1 MTAKEKLSQIF
12 NSNFNFEF
20 EDVEIIKDGQSLAN
34 IHETIYIRQG
44 GPFGGIM
51 VVLNYSYAIDELQQ
65 YGAMTNL
72 YQGHWDFFPSWQIL
86 SENPL
91 SVIQMENDKIK
102 SIKLTAIDLPN
113 KKDIIME
120 IVVGNFILR
129 CSHCRYIFDSNGPSL
144 LERKALGNLREV
156 LKQKGSSSEWKNYI
170 HDFFEDWEPI
180 SDSDITLSQY
190 YRTLVDFPDNAKREI
205 IRGVIMGWNEHH
217 DTLTLYLSIT
227 TLIYLGICDTVG
239 YFFLQQFYN
248 FLCKFGE
255 VCKDDSQ
262 ICVISLNNSVYTLRF
277 RKEGEVTLYGD
288 SFGIIDFGLSRIG
301 TKPLLFIVPST
312 SILSKLTGIS
322 KDKIFDEE
330 LMSGIMSEDIYPLLK
345 NEFAKKHNRLIQ
357 SHWDFDFQKEQLSR
371 GIVVIMHSLEY
382 YDANGK

>member
-51 VVLNYSYAIDELQQ
+51 VVLNYSYAIDEIQQ
-65 YGAMTNL
+65 YGAMTNF

-129 CSHCRYIFDSNGPSL
+129 CSHCRYIFD
-144 LERKALGNLREV
+144 
-156 LKQKGSSSEWKNYI
+156 
-170 HDFFEDWEPI
+170 
-180 SDSDITLSQY
+180 
-190 YRTLVDFPDNAKREI
+190 
-205 IRGVIMGWNEHH
+205 
-217 DTLTLYLSIT
+217 
-227 TLIYLGICDTVG
+227 
-239 YFFLQQFYN
+239 
-248 FLCKFGE
+248 
-255 VCKDDSQ
+255 
-262 ICVISLNNSVYTLRF
+262 
-277 RKEGEVTLYGD
+277 
-288 SFGIIDFGLSRIG
+288 
-301 TKPLLFIVPST
+301 
-312 SILSKLTGIS
+312 
-322 KDKIFDEE
+322 
-330 LMSGIMSEDIYPLLK
+330 
-345 NEFAKKHNRLIQ
+345 
-357 SHWDFDFQKEQLSR
+357 
-371 GIVVIMHSLEY
+371 
-382 YDANGK
+382 